1 MIQRIQ
7 TIYLLLIAGFMLAI
21 LFLPLGSF
29 IKDGEVAS
37 FNCFGLTITQGT
49 GFVKI
54 EWTLFYLAIASS
66 LISFSAVFLYK
77 KRNLQVGL
85 SYLMLMS
92 LVMFYFFCWVYL
104 QGYYNIYSSS
114 FSFGFALVLP
124 LLSIILGFMAIAGIK
139 KDEKLI
145 RSLDRIR

>member
-49 GFVKI
+49 GFVKS